1 MDGGQGDRRSNV
13 WRVGPVTPPTC
24 TFITDTVPSVLTNT
38 AGVGGQDM
46 IGGPKTLATI
56 KGGQGQGRGKCWFEV
71 CTYGGSQ
78 YMHLEQ
84 GNTACAMQGQEG
96 QK

>member
-1 MDGGQGDRRSNV
+1 MAAMRPPLECMEGCTRDPSHVHVRERRAL
-13 WRVGPVTPPTC
+13 RV
-24 TFITDTVPSVLTNT
+24 NKHN
-38 AGVGGQDM
+38 GVGGQDM

-56 KGGQGQGRGKCWFEV
+56 KGGQGQGTGKCWFEV